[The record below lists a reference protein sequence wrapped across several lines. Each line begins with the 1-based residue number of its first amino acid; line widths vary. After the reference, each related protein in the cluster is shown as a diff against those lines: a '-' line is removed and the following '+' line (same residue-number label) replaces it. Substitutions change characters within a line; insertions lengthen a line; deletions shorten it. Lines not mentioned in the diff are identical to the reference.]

1 MKTIAFFQPVMYKW
15 IVFLIFVP
23 TGLSAVGADVWV

>member
-15 IVFLIFVP
+15 IVFFNLC
-23 TGLSAVGADVWV
+23 ADQTIGCGS

>member
-23 TGLSAVGADVWV
+23 TGLSAVAVDVWV